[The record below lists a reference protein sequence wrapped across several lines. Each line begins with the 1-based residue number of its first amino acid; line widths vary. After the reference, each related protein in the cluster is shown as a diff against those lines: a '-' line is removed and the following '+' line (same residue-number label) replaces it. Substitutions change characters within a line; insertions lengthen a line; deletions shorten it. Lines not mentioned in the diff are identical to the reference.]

1 MERRTCVVVL
11 YGMPHGSASGAGLN
25 KRKYSGKELITF
37 SGYDAMDYHARWRPT
52 ALQIE
57 NLILRVM
64 GIPYVNTGENHGK
77 DRTPI
82 PEPSLLPSFR

>member
-25 KRKYSGKELITF
+25 RRKYSGKELITF

-57 NLILRVM
+57 NLILF
-64 GIPYVNTGENHGK
+64 
-77 DRTPI
+77 
-82 PEPSLLPSFR
+82 L